1 MVLFSSQNNEL
12 RTKKMLNRLLL
23 YFWKYSETQL
33 NGQLYTTDT
42 SLNKQNKVP
51 AKI

>member
-1 MVLFSSQNNEL
+1 MVLFSAQNNEL
-12 RTKKMLNRLLL
+12 RTKKMLVRLLL

-42 SLNKQNKVP
+42 PLNKQNKIST
-51 AKI
+51 KI